1 MQHLRVSRDIA
12 ELETSPS
19 VFPRDGCKDVR
30 QAADWSSALKS
41 YPERIADVLVNAP
54 PAPPLR
60 RKHAADAPRVSE
72 LTQAKLI
79 MIHTMCATFGH
90 PPEAAQERA

>member
-1 MQHLRVSRDIA
+1 M
-12 ELETSPS
+12 
-19 VFPRDGCKDVR
+19 
-30 QAADWSSALKS
+30 KS

-60 RKHAADAPRVSE
+60 RKHSMDEPKVSE

-79 MIHTMCATFGH
+79 MIHALCATFGR
-90 PPEAAQERA
+90 PPEAAQQRS